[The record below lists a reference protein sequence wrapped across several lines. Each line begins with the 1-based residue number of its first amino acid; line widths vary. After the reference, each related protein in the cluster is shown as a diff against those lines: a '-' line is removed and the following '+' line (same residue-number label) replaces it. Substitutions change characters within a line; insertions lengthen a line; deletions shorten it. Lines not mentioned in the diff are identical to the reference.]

1 MSRSLIPNPNKSPLF
16 QRLLRKA
23 PAAKLNQ
30 LREQDEDKAKEMEN
44 KMKWTNVLYKAE
56 RLKIK
61 DDEDMLRSK
70 LKKKEKRGVKIK
82 KEWGDRSENI
92 VEKMQKRQ
100 DKRRKNIR
108 H

>member
-1 MSRSLIPNPNKSPLF
+1 
-16 QRLLRKA
+16 
-23 PAAKLNQ
+23 
-30 LREQDEDKAKEMEN
+30 MEN

-56 RLKIK
+56 GLKIK
-61 DDEDMLRSK
+61 DDEDKLRS
-70 LKKKEKRGVKIK
+70 LLK

-108 H
+108 HQ